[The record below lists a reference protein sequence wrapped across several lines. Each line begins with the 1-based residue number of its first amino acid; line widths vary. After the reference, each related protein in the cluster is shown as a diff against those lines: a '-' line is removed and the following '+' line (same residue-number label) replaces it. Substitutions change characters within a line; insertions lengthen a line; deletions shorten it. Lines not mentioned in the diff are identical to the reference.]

1 MKKFLIGVILII
13 PIIVVLALNATG
25 AIISSATPVN
35 PTGIVVRNSENEEL
49 GKGDYIKVDIDNQ
62 NEFIIVDVLPTIT
75 QNKEISYERDEDAGE
90 GEIELEKI
98 EGTNRY
104 AIIPV
109 KVGSTKI
116 TIRAK
121 SNINAYKEVSV
132 HVTSDKIESANVYD
146 ADGNVLNDVVNY
158 VITGTT
164 RLYADVYPIE
174 AMASV
179 TWMSFQPE
187 IATVSDNGVVT
198 PVGRGKANITM
209 QAKDKDGVV
218 TNVSFEV
225 NTERCMVSQ
234 NVIYVTEEE
243 VITEEVVL
251 ARVALFADTVIE
263 KLEDADDGSARYLLT
278 YTDEDGEVYEEIVE
292 VRVCEPEQIA
302 FVEDGIETV
311 YTRNGAYRAQIIN
324 LADGTIIEEGVS
336 YESSHPEV
344 MTVASDGSLEPLKA
358 GETTIRATYNGKHVD
373 RTYTV
378 RERPATFELELGTAD
393 AKLGIQLKRVWGLK
407 WLQKTDSGYSI
418 TDKYSFGIYG
428 DTGAFDVK
436 WSVNNEEYASIT
448 PTGENNDIE
457 ITFYEAAAGNKVT
470 ITATVLVDGRE
481 DMRSKRSFT
490 FEMRSRAESVNI
502 YSFEEA
508 QYVHNNMKCTEFV
521 LQNDITATDTIEYI
535 TASVY
540 GNGFT
545 WDASGI
551 PDMDMSTGTFYYSF
565 WESTTTFDEHECWA
579 ADGYTI
585 DFDDIIIFNAKT
597 LEESALRG
605 SGIRVRGIY
614 YETRDINDEAK
625 GIEGSRY
632 GRYGRDTS
640 PKDIPV
646 NIRFCQIYNTDRA
659 IEIDELRDATVE
671 GCILGDNNN
680 HAIMAT
686 YPSEKYRSAK
696 RQGIEGDTSFSL
708 TLRNN
713 VVKQSQGPAILIT
726 QSVVNMDIRGEYA
739 PNLNIEG
746 CLDIY
751 NWKEEDDFI
760 DAVLTMAFQYVGMTD
775 KGDAIKSVAETVG
788 INKILK
794 EEVLGPNAPGGSA
807 LYYGYAGE
815 KYVSLGIFACGALY
829 DYDIDGNRTH
839 ISDDAGLTTRV
850 IKFSDENGKTY
861 DTVSAV
867 ESIFA
872 MFMPTE
878 ITLALPS
885 YLVCTDFSKGDP
897 EIMPGDPVPNSIELY
912 NKLRGLSE

>member
-1 MKKFLIGVILII
+1 MKKFLIGIILII

-25 AIISSATPVN
+25 AIISNTTPVN
-35 PTGIVVRNSENEEL
+35 PSGVVVRNSENEEL
-49 GKGDYIKVDIDNQ
+49 GKGDYIKVDIDNT
-62 NEFIIVDVLPTIT
+62 NEFIVVDVLPTIT

-90 GEIELEKI
+90 GEIRLEKI
-98 EGTNRY
+98 GDTNRY

-109 KVGSTKI
+109 KVGVTKI
-116 TIRAK
+116 TLRAK
-121 SNINAYKEVSV
+121 ANINAYKEVAV
-132 HVTSDKIESANVYD
+132 HVTSDKIESATLYNEN
-146 ADGNVLNDVVNY
+146 GNVLNNTTYEIYD
-158 VITGTT
+158 TT
-164 RLYADVYPIE
+164 RLYCDLYPTE
-174 AMASV
+174 AVSSV
-179 TWMSFQPE
+179 TWTSFHPE

-198 PVGRGKANITM
+198 PVGHGTATISMRAT
-209 QAKDKDGVV
+209 DKDGGVV
-218 TNVSFEV
+218 SVTVAI
-225 NTERCMVSQ
+225 NTERCAVSRS
-234 NVIYVTEEE
+234 VVYVTEEE
-243 VITEEVVL
+243 VVTSEMILEK
-251 ARVALFADTVIE
+251 VALSPDTTEIVEIDE
-263 KLEDADDGSARYLLT
+263 THYKLT
-278 YTDEDGEVYEEIVE
+278 YTSEDGEVYEATVEIRICGE
-292 VRVCEPEQIA
+292 DEIA

-311 YTRNGAYRAQIIN
+311 YTRNGAYYAQIKN
-324 LADGTIIEEGVS
+324 LFDGTVIEDGVS

-418 TDKYSFGIYG
+418 TDKLSFGIYG

-436 WSVNNEEYASIT
+436 WSVDNEGYASIT

-470 ITATVLVDGRE
+470 VTATVLVDGRE

-614 YETRDINDEAK
+614 YETRDINNEAK

-807 LYYGYAGE
+807 LYYGYAGN

-861 DTVSAV
+861 DTVSKV
-867 ESIFA
+867 ESLFA

-912 NKLRGLSE
+912 NKLRGASE